1 MSSPLLAGDD
11 RDGADVV
18 AGAVLVVGAVDR
30 LLHRRRGVIGAEQ
43 DAVLLGGGV
52 GPVGERLVGVVLVV
66 AAPLDPLAGVQHGR
80 VAELLEVR
88 LIEALGG
95 IERLAERAV
104 GLHAGGGEAWAAGAG
119 AAGGAEGLDLPRP
132 APLARAGA
140 AGRLRE

>member
-30 LLHRRRGVIGAEQ
+30 LLHRVRGVIGAEQ

-66 AAPLDPLAGVQHGR
+66 AAPLDPLAGVDHGGMGK
-80 VAELLEVR
+80 LLGVR
-88 LIEALGG
+88 LVEALVAV
-95 IERLAERAV
+95 EQRPDRAV
-104 GLHAGGGEAWAAGAG
+104 LVGAVG
-119 AAGGAEGLDLPRP
+119 
-132 APLARAGA
+132 
-140 AGRLRE
+140 